1 MHAAP
6 QHTIR
11 RFSTFDSLGKAV
23 SRSFVPMLLSDSG
36 ATESSVFTASIRST
50 AVEDTYFS
58 DNSASA
64 SLALG
69 RTSSTVQQGGSGF
82 YMLSLLLSG
91 SGVLYQD
98 GRSLQVQPGHLAFYE
113 TSQPLALF
121 LGDGHREFVMRFPK
135 ERLQLPTA
143 FTDQLTATAIDRAH
157 PLGSVVQSYLFSLPD
172 QLATQ
177 SRGVQARLTRTG
189 LDLLG
194 TMFGQI
200 LGVTAESFE
209 PKTQLLLRIETF
221 IDNHLDDPALSP
233 DSIARAHYISTRSLR
248 DLFQQTGE
256 TVTGAIRERRLQR
269 CAQDLA
275 HPAFA
280 ALSCAEIA
288 ARRGFISQAH
298 FSRSFKERFGLSPSQ
313 FKKEQLHSK
322 SAVD

>member
-36 ATESSVFTASIRST
+36 ATESSLFSASIRST

-135 ERLQLPTA
+135 DRLRLPTA

-157 PLGSVVQSYLFSLPD
+157 PLGAVVQHYLLSLPD

-177 SRGVQARLTRTG
+177 SHAVQARLTRTG

-200 LGVTAESFE
+200 LGVTEQAFE
-209 PKTQLLLRIETF
+209 PRAQLLQRVETHIEE
-221 IDNHLDDPALSP
+221 HLANPELSP
-233 DSIARAHYISTRSLR
+233 ESIARAHYISARSLR
-248 DLFQQTGE
+248 DLFHSAGT
-256 TVTGAIRERRLQR
+256 TVTAVIRERRLQR
-269 CAQDLA
+269 CHDDLA
-275 HPAFA
+275 NPALA
-280 ALSCAEIA
+280 AHSCTAVA
-288 ARRGFISQAH
+288 TRWGFVSSAH
-298 FSRSFKERFGLSPSQ
+298 FSRCFKERFGQSPSE
-313 FKKEQLHSK
+313 FKKEQLQRI
-322 SAVD
+322 SATG